1 MIETYS
7 PLSSRVKTY
16 QVVGDQTPEFAKAEN
31 PLLEEFLKQYYIS
44 QEHQGGSLDIGENI
58 DKYIKVDE
66 FTDLIE
72 EIRVHTEHLVL
83 RRVLLIMQH
92 LHTIILYGQQM
103 NKNTY
108 RM

>member
-44 QEHQGGSLDIGENI
+44 QEHQGGSIDIAENLVEYKSLNFLNTENLVGFLPVI
-58 DKYIKVDE
+58 LLAIPCSGD
-66 FTDLIE
+66 TLIHGKP
-72 EIRVHTEHLVL
+72 IVI
-83 RRVLLIMQH
+83 LIASN
-92 LHTIILYGQQM
+92 L
-103 NKNTY
+103 
-108 RM
+108 

>member
-44 QEHQGGSLDIGENI
+44 QEHQLSLIHI
-58 DKYIKVDE
+58 
-66 FTDLIE
+66 
-72 EIRVHTEHLVL
+72 
-83 RRVLLIMQH
+83 
-92 LHTIILYGQQM
+92 
-103 NKNTY
+103 
-108 RM
+108 

>member
-58 DKYIKVDE
+58 DKYIK
-66 FTDLIE
+66 IC
-72 EIRVHTEHLVL
+72 
-83 RRVLLIMQH
+83 LLY
-92 LHTIILYGQQM
+92 TSDAADD
-103 NKNTY
+103 
-108 RM
+108 

>member
-44 QEHQGGSLDIGENI
+44 RNIKVVLDIGRILTNI
-58 DKYIKVDE
+58 S
-66 FTDLIE
+66 LI
-72 EIRVHTEHLVL
+72 T
-83 RRVLLIMQH
+83 
-92 LHTIILYGQQM
+92 
-103 NKNTY
+103 
-108 RM
+108 